1 MKRICELRVASCE
14 LRDSPRRVV
23 VELKGLEVILR
34 EAEGPGYRGTWC
46 ARQGAEQGAR
56 GTGHGTR
63 DTGHGARGTG
73 HGARKYRAARGTS
86 RETGKC
92 KHMVKKEEKHVE
104 RRKEKITTQRDKP
117 EAIISCAN
125 VRSKEFVKSTFVQ
138 DVEEHV

>member
-23 VELKGLEVILR
+23 VELKGLEVVLR

-73 HGARKYRAARGTS
+73 QGSTER
-86 RETGKC
+86 
-92 KHMVKKEEKHVE
+92 HVE
-104 RRKEKITTQRDKP
+104 RVGKRE
-117 EAIISCAN
+117 SAN
-125 VRSKEFVKSTFVQ
+125 IW
-138 DVEEHV
+138 

>member
-23 VELKGLEVILR
+23 VELKGLEVVLR
-34 EAEGPGYRGTWC
+34 EAEGPGHRGTWC
-46 ARQGAEQGAR
+46 TRQGVEQRAR

-63 DTGHGARGTG
+63 DTGHGATE
-73 HGARKYRAARGTS
+73 YRAARGTS

-117 EAIISCAN
+117 GAIISCVN